1 MPGAAIRHNTLR
13 MQGYDYALQGCYSVT
28 IVAQH
33 HLCLFGRVADGQMSL
48 NSAGQMLSKWW
59 QEICNKFTAVR
70 TDEFVVMPNHFH
82 GILLITDPVGVVRLP
97 APDTGLVRDPVIT
110 SPVGADLCACD
121 LNKVVR
127 LPDPDTGLVRDPV
140 ITSPVG
146 ADPCVRPTTPP
157 QAPCPSNDARPNL
170 SKVIQWFKTMTTN
183 AYIRG
188 VRSDAWQ
195 PFHGQ
200 LWQRSYYDH
209 IIRSAEDLDNTRQYI
224 MNNPLK
230 WELDRENPKNN
241 EP

>member
-1 MPGAAIRHNTLR
+1 LPGAAIRHNTLR

-110 SPVGADLCACD
+110 SPVGAD
-121 LNKVVR
+121 
-127 LPDPDTGLVRDPV
+127 
-140 ITSPVG
+140 
-146 ADPCVRPTTPP
+146 PCVRPTTPP
-157 QAPCPSNDARPNL
+157 QAPWVSNDARPNL